1 MNIRDERTVGEQMK
15 SGFRLAGWLLLMLAF
30 IYGLLLCA
38 GFVIGK
44 GQYSQPVYRV
54 VGVCGLVVMSGTMF
68 ATVRHWLKWFVG
80 ALGYLVLKTLF
91 FLLLGSSVVRPRLW
105 FAEFALLLG
114 LAVLLCIRYVDRK
127 PQKIEAAALVGLVL
141 ALSFSLVR
149 NSNAPVLFGVAVLAV
164 IQLVAY
170 WSHRIR
176 TLDSGQL
183 T

>member
-1 MNIRDERTVGEQMK
+1 V
-15 SGFRLAGWLLLMLAF
+15 
-30 IYGLLLCA
+30 
-38 GFVIGK
+38 
-44 GQYSQPVYRV
+44 
-54 VGVCGLVVMSGTMF
+54 
-68 ATVRHWLKWFVG
+68 KWFVG
-80 ALGYLVLKTLF
+80 ALVYLVLKTLF

>member
-1 MNIRDERTVGEQMK
+1 MRP
-15 SGFRLAGWLLLMLAF
+15 SAA
-30 IYGLLLCA
+30 A
-38 GFVIGK
+38 
-44 GQYSQPVYRV
+44 
-54 VGVCGLVVMSGTMF
+54 
-68 ATVRHWLKWFVG
+68 VRHWLKWFVG

-91 FLLLGSSVVRPRLW
+91 FLLLGSSLVRPRLW

-149 NSNAPVLFGVAVLAV
+149 SSNAPVLFGVAVLAV

-170 WSHRIR
+170 WSHRTR